1 MKRLLFCLELLF
13 LTTVSF
19 GQSNK
24 NEKYI
29 IRGYIYDSTS
39 TTGLGY
45 ASAIVINHR
54 KYSRSADKNGYFEIK
69 LPSKF
74 RKKIFIITIAAAGWA
89 PYTVEINNKDFFF
102 DRELIIRLNKHN
114 YSTDPPSFTN

>member
-1 MKRLLFCLELLF
+1 MKRCLLFQMLLL

-29 IRGYIYDSTS
+29 IRGYAYDSTS
-39 TTGLGY
+39 TNGLSW
-45 ASAIVINHR
+45 ASVTVTDH
-54 KYSRSADKNGYFEIK
+54 SRFNVLANENGYFEIK

-74 RKKIFIITIAAAGWA
+74 RKKIFYITIAAAGWD
-89 PYTVEINNKDFFF
+89 PCTLELNNSKETFNK
-102 DRELIIRLNKHN
+102 ELIIRLYRHN
-114 YSTDPPSFTN
+114 YSKDPPSFTY